1 MKSTLAILFSISTLA
16 LSACD
21 QGPPTADQVMQQK
34 QAQLA
39 AEGNSQVGMPAITN
53 FARKRE
59 LKMIQELADKE
70 QPTFA
75 YTQDMNGHYHKICDS
90 LGYGIPAATQYT
102 NPQYIAYTGGN
113 GSVATLPQADPDGL
127 FSPASSDATWIM
139 CLDPQTK
146 KMAPVYVE
154 PRVTVSPFPLQ

>member
-1 MKSTLAILFSISTLA
+1 MKIVIAAVISALV
-16 LSACD
+16 LSAC
-21 QGPPTADQVMQQK
+21 GPEQQTADDVAAQK
-34 QAQLA
+34 QEQLS
-39 AEGNSQVGMPAITN
+39 AEGNSQVGMPAIHN

-70 QPTFA
+70 MPTFA

-90 LGYGIPAATQYT
+90 LGYGIPAATEYT
-102 NPQYIAYTGGN
+102 NPQYIAYTQSQTG
-113 GSVATLPQADPDGL
+113 VMTLPQADPDGL
-127 FSPASSDATWIM
+127 FSPASSDATWVM

-146 KMAPVYVE
+146 QMAPVYVE

>member
-1 MKSTLAILFSISTLA
+1 MKTLLITALLSTIA

-21 QGPPTADQVMQQK
+21 DPPSADDVARQK
-34 QAQLA
+34 QEQLS

-70 QPTFA
+70 EPTFS
-75 YTQDMNGHYHKICDS
+75 YTQDMNGKYHKICDS

-102 NPQYIAYTGGN
+102 NPQYAEYRASKGGI
-113 GSVATLPQADPDGL
+113 VTLPQADPDGL
-127 FSPASSDATWIM
+127 FSPSSSDATWVM
-139 CLDPQTK
+139 CLNPETK